1 MKIRKIVIKNFKIY
15 QDLNLEINQ
24 LNNILVGDNGSGKT
38 TLLEAIYMALNGKLN
53 SLPIDKEITPSLF
66 NAESR
71 RRYQESVQADKHP
84 VPPELLIEIYFED
97 EDLFAAY
104 KGKNNS
110 LNEDLPGIRLLAK
123 FDPDFTEEY
132 KSRLIEAGSL
142 NGIPIVDIPTEYY
155 SVSRRYFQSDPVQ
168 QRKNPFR
175 AFYIDGT
182 RKSYANYVGRY
193 VYANLGET
201 MSDDETSKIRTVYES
216 IRQQLKDHEVIRNF
230 NDANKDTLKLAGRKV
245 ELSVKDSLPDDW
257 LQEITVNVDSFP
269 YDSIGFGLQ
278 KMIELE
284 LAVGQSSSSRDGIL
298 LFEEPENNLSY
309 SNMSKLV
316 NVLEAGN
323 QRQKFV
329 STHSSFVANKLGL
342 NNILLCQSGNIEAL
356 TQLPN
361 DDFAYFQKLP
371 GYNTLRV
378 LLGSKVILVE
388 GPTDELIVN
397 RAYRDQYGKL
407 PIEDGIDVIVV
418 DSLAFKRYLSLATLI
433 QKSISVITDNDG
445 NMDALKNKYEDYM
458 QANSIV
464 KFYVEQNTELNTLEP
479 SMIRANVEK
488 GSLETLNAVVHG
500 KIGEKDDSA
509 DEIVNADTL
518 GTYMKNHKTEW
529 GLRVFNS
536 VEQVAFP
543 KNITEAIEHEHNK

>member
-1 MKIRKIVIKNFKIY
+1 M
-15 QDLNLEINQ
+15 
-24 LNNILVGDNGSGKT
+24 NNILVGDNGSGKT
-38 TLLEAIYMALNGKLN
+38 TLLEAINMALSGKLN
-53 SLPIDKEITPSLF
+53 SLPIDKEIKPSLF

-71 RRYQESVQADKHP
+71 RKYQESVQAGGHP
-84 VPPELLIEIYFED
+84 VPPKLLIEIYFED
-97 EDLFAAY
+97 EDSFANY

-110 LNEDLPGIRLLAK
+110 LNEDLPGIRLLAE

-132 KSRLIEAGSL
+132 KSRLNEAGSS
-142 NGIPIVDIPTEYY
+142 NEIPIVDIPTEYY
-155 SVSRRYFQSDPVQ
+155 SVSRRYFQGDLVM

-182 RKSYANYVGRY
+182 RKNYANYVGRY
-193 VYANLGET
+193 VYKNIGET
-201 MSDDETSKIRTVYES
+201 MSDDENSKIRTAYES

-230 NDANKDTLKLAGRKV
+230 NDVNKDTLKLAGRKV

-257 LQEITVNVDSFP
+257 MQEITVNVDSFP

-284 LAVGQSSSSRDGIL
+284 LAVGRSSSSRDGIL

-309 SNMSKLV
+309 SNMSKLI
-316 NVLEAGN
+316 NVLETGS

-329 STHSSFVANKLGL
+329 STHSSFMANKLGL
-342 NNILLCQSGNIEAL
+342 NNILLCQSGSIEPL
-356 TQLPN
+356 NQLSN

-388 GPTDELIVN
+388 GPTDELVVN
-397 RAYRDQYGKL
+397 RAYQDQYDKL

-433 QKSISVITDNDG
+433 QKSVSVITDNDG
-445 NMDALKNKYEDYM
+445 DMDLLKNRYKEYM
-458 QANSIV
+458 QEDSMVN
-464 KFYVEQNTELNTLEP
+464 FYVEQNAELNTLEP
-479 SMIRANVEK
+479 SIINANAEM

-500 KIGEKDDSA
+500 KSSEMADSTHE
-509 DEIVNADTL
+509 EIYFDGLEN
-518 GTYMKNHKTEW
+518 YMKNHKAEW

-543 KNITEAIEHEHNK
+543 QNIMEAIENAHDK

>member
-1 MKIRKIVIKNFKIY
+1 M
-15 QDLNLEINQ
+15 
-24 LNNILVGDNGSGKT
+24 NNILVGDNGSGKT

-53 SLPIDKEITPSLF
+53 SLPVDKEIKPSLF

-71 RRYQESVQADKHP
+71 RRYQEYVQAGNHP
-84 VPPELLIEIYFED
+84 ILPELLVEIYFED
-97 EDLFAAY
+97 EDPFAAY

-123 FDPDFTEEY
+123 FDSDFTEEY
-132 KSRLIEAGSL
+132 KNRLTEADSS
-142 NGIPIVDIPTEYY
+142 NGTPIVDIPTEYY
-155 SVSRRYFQSDPVQ
+155 SVSRRYFQGDLVQ

-193 VYANLGET
+193 VYTNIGET

-216 IRQQLKDHEVIRNF
+216 IRQQLKNHEVIRNF

-284 LAVGQSSSSRDGIL
+284 LAVGRSSDSRDGIL

-309 SNMSKLV
+309 SNMSKLI

-342 NNILLCQSGNIEAL
+342 NNILLCQSGSIKPL

-397 RAYRDQYGKL
+397 RAYQDQYDKL

-433 QKSISVITDNDG
+433 QKSVSVITDNDG
-445 NMDALKNKYEDYM
+445 DMDHLKNRYQEYM
-458 QANSIV
+458 QEGSMV
-464 KFYVEQNTELNTLEP
+464 HFYVEQRIELNTLEP
-479 SMIRANVEK
+479 SMIHANEEK

-500 KIGEKDDSA
+500 KTSEMANSKPETISTDALES
-509 DEIVNADTL
+509 
-518 GTYMKNHKTEW
+518 YMKNHKAEW

-536 VEQVAFP
+536 SEKIAFP
-543 KNITEAIEHEHNK
+543 KNIMEAIEHVHNK